1 MSVLDL
7 NDVDTLVLCGGGV
20 HGIAYLGA
28 LETLYLKHGL
38 EVFPLGPRNP
48 RITTVCGVSVGAL
61 IGLLIALGF
70 DSYAE
75 THALMH
81 TILRSLVEDVHLVSF
96 ARDWGGNNGQGI
108 RSMLRARAAKRIGL
122 SRPTFAQLRAKT
134 GVRLRVSATDL
145 CTCATVCYS
154 PDETPDADVVDAV
167 YGSMAVPPLFAPSR
181 ISHSRLLVDGGLM
194 RNVPRLPADTPPE
207 RVLVLRAVEDGGG
220 SREEEEEMSRNE
232 GGGVDRVLDYVS
244 RIVRCAF
251 LARVRDDLGWL
262 KERGLAG
269 QTISVDC
276 NGVSSAFSFGLDDR
290 TKKSLLLVGLEAAE
304 AFLATKAK
312 VVACSKSRSVG
323 TQTV

>member
-28 LETLYLKHGL
+28 LETLHLKHGL

-48 RITTVCGVSVGAL
+48 RVTTICGVSVGAL

-70 DSYAE
+70 DTYAE
-75 THALMH
+75 THALMN
-81 TILRSLVEDVHLVSF
+81 TILRSLLEDVHLVSF
-96 ARDWGGNNGQGI
+96 ARDWGGNNGEGI
-108 RSMLRARAAKRIGL
+108 RSLLRARAAKRIGL
-122 SRPTFAQLRAKT
+122 SRPTFAQLHEKT

-145 CTCATVCYS
+145 CTCSTVCFS
-154 PDETPDADVVDAV
+154 PDKTPDTDVVDAV

-181 ISHSRLLVDGGLM
+181 TNDSRLLVDGGLI
-194 RNVPRLPADTPPE
+194 RNVPRLPPGTPPE
-207 RVLVLRAVEDGGG
+207 RVLVLRAVEDG
-220 SREEEEEMSRNE
+220 SNNPVVEPVN
-232 GGGVDRVLDYVS
+232 RVQDYIS

-262 KERGLAG
+262 EERGLAG
-269 QTISVDC
+269 QTISMDC
-276 NGVSSAFSFGLDDR
+276 NGISSAFSFGLNDR

-304 AFLATKAK
+304 AFLKTKDE
-312 VVACSKSRSVG
+312 VVPCSRSRSIA
-323 TQTV
+323 TQTD

>member
-48 RITTVCGVSVGAL
+48 RVTTICGVSVGAL

-70 DSYAE
+70 DTYAE
-75 THALMH
+75 THALMN
-81 TILRSLVEDVHLVSF
+81 TILRSLLEDVHLVSF
-96 ARDWGGNNGQGI
+96 ARDWGGNNGEGI
-108 RSMLRARAAKRIGL
+108 RSLLRARAAKRIGL
-122 SRPTFAQLRAKT
+122 SRPTFAQLHEKT

-145 CTCATVCYS
+145 CTCSTVCFS
-154 PDETPDADVVDAV
+154 PDKTPDTDVVDAV

-181 ISHSRLLVDGGLM
+181 TNDSRLLVDGGLI
-194 RNVPRLPADTPPE
+194 RNVPRLPHGTPPE
-207 RVLVLRAVEDGGG
+207 RVLVLRAVEDG
-220 SREEEEEMSRNE
+220 SNNPVVEPVN
-232 GGGVDRVLDYVS
+232 RVQDYIS

-262 KERGLAG
+262 EERGLAG
-269 QTISVDC
+269 QTISMDC
-276 NGVSSAFSFGLDDR
+276 NGISSAFSFGLNDR

-304 AFLATKAK
+304 AFLKTKGE
-312 VVACSKSRSVG
+312 VVPCSRSRSIG
-323 TQTV
+323 TQTD